1 MTFVSNIKLSSTLME
16 DTYLLEQI
24 RLNNQKAFRDMV
36 VKYQGLVINTCY
48 GFLHNTN
55 DAQDIAQ
62 EVFIEVFKSISK
74 FRNESKLSTWL
85 YRISVNK
92 SLNFIRDNKKNS
104 WLQSLDL
111 LFEKEK
117 SLKEIQPDYENPEE
131 IMEKEEKS
139 QIVYKA
145 IDDLPE
151 NQRIAFTLYKFEN
164 LSYKEIAEVMDI
176 SLSSI
181 ESLLFRAKK
190 NLQHKLFN
198 LYKKN

>member
-1 MTFVSNIKLSSTLME
+1 ME

-24 RLNNQKAFRDMV
+24 RLNNHKAFQDMV
-36 VKYQGLVINTCY
+36 MKYQGLVINTCY
-48 GFLHNTN
+48 GFLHNKS

-62 EVFIEVFKSISK
+62 EVFIEVFRSISK

-104 WLQSLDL
+104 WFQSLDL

-117 SLKEIQPDYENPEE
+117 SSKEKFPDSENPQE

-139 QIVYKA
+139 QTVYKA
-145 IDDLPE
+145 IDELPQ
-151 NQRIAFTLYKFEN
+151 NQKIAFTLYKFEN

-176 SLSSI
+176 SISSI

-190 NLQHKLFN
+190 NLQVKLIN
-198 LYKKN
+198 YYKKN